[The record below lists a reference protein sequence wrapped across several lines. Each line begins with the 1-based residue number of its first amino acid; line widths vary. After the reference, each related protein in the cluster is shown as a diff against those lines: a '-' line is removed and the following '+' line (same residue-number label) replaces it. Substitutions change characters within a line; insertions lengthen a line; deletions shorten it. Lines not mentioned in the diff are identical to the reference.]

1 MGELVIPGTVPDQQT
16 DTTTEDGMGQTGT
29 LDSTGHTPK
38 NNYETTETGLVASA
52 QALLDGATPTETNA
66 QVTSATELLEQAR
79 TDPETTIRSRG
90 IFALWDKIDQL
101 KGQVLEKTLKVVLGQ
116 DRAEELVQKY
126 TQFSQTTT
134 GKLLVMAGQLGVSAG
149 LNALLGP
156 VAMGVFSILAIR
168 RVQKQLVEQDLRTP
182 KDIFSSK
189 ESFIAAALGFGQA
202 VALPALTGLVPAG
215 NIISTLLVTAGSTG
229 LSIGTS
235 MAATYGLQRHTMKES
250 RIAMAAATQQS
261 SESLAQARTK
271 LKEDTALYDGE
282 ELNLDVALNRLR
294 AMSREEIEPVVR
306 LLLAP
311 GLSERQLNNGLNEFF
326 GKDFQG
332 KYPPRVAQTVQTAL
346 EMLEVKVIN
355 AKNFAALERAHRLTQ
370 TGAANLMRAQ
380 TAMMLGSTLGGL
392 TSTALRFI
400 KGEIVAAKTQE
411 SSQTKQETDLNQ
423 ETLNPTKETDLGTF
437 QEEIRA
443 ATGDNDAKIIGI
455 EYTEDGKAYALVDF
469 NPGDGLNEAD
479 LAFDIYQKTPGGI
492 RSEYGAA
499 IALADGVI
507 GTESFDPDNVV
518 LLDPTSDVSP
528 VIYRNPSDSTTPE
541 IVGATVLTK
550 GSNGADTIHALTT
563 DDFQTKFGISLRWT
577 KNDNLP
583 PILSFYTDA
592 ATSQQSPN
600 LGEAISFWTP
610 AGEVK
615 TINGT
620 TLTEK
625 QEWLNINI
633 AEFQKAAAGNPT
645 LQDTLRILQLYD
657 RDGDGLAEIMLKGG
671 VGREW
676 GDVNRTLLQ
685 TLIDRGYQGNDLV
698 KAFVTS
704 LERARKMPGIL
715 ESTSNQESLGT
726 FINNATAGFDRVSSS
741 TPSPLST
748 ISTEGIVK
756 ILTNYSTSNTGEN
769 TMLTFTPQNI
779 PEISLS
785 ELATHRITETSNGT
799 WRLMEGDRD
808 LTDTVIRA
816 YEPDGNNPFAVI
828 SSKTNQ
834 GVPPVIIATRD
845 GQNAIYTPYLQ
856 AGNYEVPKEVANQL
870 GIGTGTLQI
879 PPQGSGAV
887 TFTSIPTTST
897 VTPIS
902 NPMAGSTNKEF
913 PWGFIPGVLLAG
925 GLGLGALYLNA
936 KKGAEST
943 QSSPEQDT
951 SGFPEKIQ
959 KFLSNTVSI
968 EQKPLPDEVMEELKK
983 MNEEGLKAFAKK
995 MRLTYPDGETDKA
1008 KIARALTNQLIESQR
1023 TIESASELLTKTREK
1038 LFLSHKKYVEALEE
1052 QAKRRFPPQ
1061 LVNLDPNAHKITIS
1075 DIHGNV
1081 QKAQLSIANAIKA
1094 LIDSGN
1100 IEADQLGGFDPSL
1113 DPSDPNNFSAYI
1125 GLATKL
1131 RNGGKIELIFEGDLV
1146 HTEGPESRKRYLD
1159 IYAPYDDRSPDA
1171 KDPLAITQAT
1181 IQVQREIASSESV
1194 FSFLA
1199 DMFGQSNKG
1208 IYVLLGNHDI
1218 MEAGIGK
1225 FLPLGRD
1232 SMVYNTLGL
1241 AINPSDFY
1249 ALPQNQLA
1257 FSLTGNDTSVDLNR
1271 FLDLGARQRKSSP
1284 LLCTGSAKMFDNTG
1298 QEVDIVVTHD
1308 MPKSTV
1314 IAVAL
1319 QRIKEGKPLVLND
1332 LIDFVMNRHGYG
1344 YEAKE
1349 VPEFPASVDKLRDAL
1364 SLQGSRQLKIVVG
1377 HTSRPDNT
1385 TIPEKNAE
1393 ICYTDFQ
1400 AIPAAFKIYLS
1411 TSFRQSQQSQ
1421 SRTAAPAVVP
1431 TPSGRTVTNRWE
1443 GTHLQESLPD
1453 PSSTRV
1459 DIMESYQLNTGQ
1471 PKTVA
1476 GFLTSRVKVER
1487 EIKENYPEKLDP
1499 RRIDFANTEKVEG
1512 WLTTRTATQTQEQEE
1527 EHYQST
1533 PTLTAL
1539 LLWLDTR
1546 RKSNDSTGDEK
1557 KALMVIMSRI
1567 DDIEKALDAL
1577 PLVASLYDSLGSGL
1591 VATNIRRAYQRYLN
1605 NDPTIVNQDAVA
1617 SHRAKRQSARAY
1629 WQHLNAKLM
1638 SVHSDSEERL
1648 SVLTKQEQLDYFV
1661 LSATGAQIT
1670 SADFHRLN
1678 IEEAFHDTTK
1688 DLLIWL
1694 IGGDKWLMQD

>member
-1 MGELVIPGTVPDQQT
+1 
-16 DTTTEDGMGQTGT
+16 
-29 LDSTGHTPK
+29 
-38 NNYETTETGLVASA
+38 
-52 QALLDGATPTETNA
+52 
-66 QVTSATELLEQAR
+66 
-79 TDPETTIRSRG
+79 
-90 IFALWDKIDQL
+90 
-101 KGQVLEKTLKVVLGQ
+101 
-116 DRAEELVQKY
+116 
-126 TQFSQTTT
+126 
-134 GKLLVMAGQLGVSAG
+134 
-149 LNALLGP
+149 
-156 VAMGVFSILAIR
+156 
-168 RVQKQLVEQDLRTP
+168 
-182 KDIFSSK
+182 
-189 ESFIAAALGFGQA
+189 
-202 VALPALTGLVPAG
+202 
-215 NIISTLLVTAGSTG
+215 
-229 LSIGTS
+229 
-235 MAATYGLQRHTMKES
+235 
-250 RIAMAAATQQS
+250 
-261 SESLAQARTK
+261 
-271 LKEDTALYDGE
+271 
-282 ELNLDVALNRLR
+282 
-294 AMSREEIEPVVR
+294 
-306 LLLAP
+306 
-311 GLSERQLNNGLNEFF
+311 
-326 GKDFQG
+326 
-332 KYPPRVAQTVQTAL
+332 
-346 EMLEVKVIN
+346 
-355 AKNFAALERAHRLTQ
+355 
-370 TGAANLMRAQ
+370 
-380 TAMMLGSTLGGL
+380 
-392 TSTALRFI
+392 
-400 KGEIVAAKTQE
+400 
-411 SSQTKQETDLNQ
+411 
-423 ETLNPTKETDLGTF
+423 
-437 QEEIRA
+437 
-443 ATGDNDAKIIGI
+443 
-455 EYTEDGKAYALVDF
+455 
-469 NPGDGLNEAD
+469 
-479 LAFDIYQKTPGGI
+479 
-492 RSEYGAA
+492 
-499 IALADGVI
+499 
-507 GTESFDPDNVV
+507 
-518 LLDPTSDVSP
+518 
-528 VIYRNPSDSTTPE
+528 
-541 IVGATVLTK
+541 
-550 GSNGADTIHALTT
+550 
-563 DDFQTKFGISLRWT
+563 
-577 KNDNLP
+577 
-583 PILSFYTDA
+583 
-592 ATSQQSPN
+592 
-600 LGEAISFWTP
+600 
-610 AGEVK
+610 
-615 TINGT
+615 
-620 TLTEK
+620 
-625 QEWLNINI
+625 
-633 AEFQKAAAGNPT
+633 
-645 LQDTLRILQLYD
+645 
-657 RDGDGLAEIMLKGG
+657 
-671 VGREW
+671 
-676 GDVNRTLLQ
+676 
-685 TLIDRGYQGNDLV
+685 
-698 KAFVTS
+698 
-704 LERARKMPGIL
+704 
-715 ESTSNQESLGT
+715 
-726 FINNATAGFDRVSSS
+726 
-741 TPSPLST
+741 
-748 ISTEGIVK
+748 
-756 ILTNYSTSNTGEN
+756 
-769 TMLTFTPQNI
+769 
-779 PEISLS
+779 
-785 ELATHRITETSNGT
+785 
-799 WRLMEGDRD
+799 
-808 LTDTVIRA
+808 
-816 YEPDGNNPFAVI
+816 
-828 SSKTNQ
+828 
-834 GVPPVIIATRD
+834 
-845 GQNAIYTPYLQ
+845 
-856 AGNYEVPKEVANQL
+856 
-870 GIGTGTLQI
+870 
-879 PPQGSGAV
+879 
-887 TFTSIPTTST
+887 
-897 VTPIS
+897 
-902 NPMAGSTNKEF
+902 MAGSTNKEF
-913 PWGFIPGVLLAG
+913 PWGYIPAGVLLVG

-983 MNEEGLKAFAKK
+983 MDEEGLKAFARK
-995 MRLTYPDGETDKA
+995 MSLTYPDGETDKA
-1008 KIARALTNQLIESQR
+1008 KIARALTNQLIERQR

-1038 LFLSHKKYVEALEE
+1038 LFQSHKRYVEAIEE

-1131 RNGGKIELIFEGDLV
+1131 RMGGKIELIFEGDLV
-1146 HTEGPESRKRYLD
+1146 HTEGPEAQKRYFD
-1159 IYAPYDDRSPDA
+1159 IFEPYHGTRDQ
-1171 KDPLAITQAT
+1171 LAITQAT

-1218 MEAGIGK
+1218 METDIGK
-1225 FLPLGRD
+1225 FLRGFD
-1232 SMVYNTLGL
+1232 SRVYNTLGL

-1271 FLDLGARQRKSSP
+1271 FLDLGARQRKNSP
-1284 LLCTGSAKMFDNTG
+1284 LLCTGSAKMFDNKG

-1314 IAVAL
+1314 IADAL
-1319 QRIKEGKPLVLND
+1319 KKIKEAKPLVLNN
-1332 LIDFVMNRHGYG
+1332 LIDFVMNRHGHG
-1344 YEAKE
+1344 YEASE
-1349 VPEFPASVDKLRDAL
+1349 ELQFPTSVDKLRGAL
-1364 SLQGSRQLKIVVG
+1364 NLQGSRQLKIVVG

-1421 SRTAAPAVVP
+1421 SRTATPAVVP

-1617 SHRAKRQSARAY
+1617 RHRAKRQSARAY
-1629 WQHLNAKLM
+1629 WQHLNAKLT
-1638 SVHSDSEERL
+1638 SVSSDSDERL

-1694 IGGDKWLMQD
+1694 IGGDKWLTQG